1 MRSEPG
7 AQTLLACHPASPS
20 ARAREADMPGGGL
33 LEAVRGG
40 WPCEARQWER
50 TSCCRQKLKE
60 ACGGSLRQRQ
70 RRQHCRHER
79 IARRCTLRVYTRSPF
94 SFRYIIRC
102 MAAER
107 WRRCRGW
114 RYELSVRIDC
124 PRSRPRSDGS
134 LFTPSMLADVL
145 DCEIRSAEKR
155 TKWPASARSLQLTAA
170 SRRVVA

>member
-1 MRSEPG
+1 
-7 AQTLLACHPASPS
+7 
-20 ARAREADMPGGGL
+20 MPGGGL

-79 IARRCTLRVYTRSPF
+79 ITRRRTLRVYTRSPF

-114 RYELSVRIDC
+114 RYELSANRL
-124 PRSRPRSDGS
+124 SSQQTRSDRS
-134 LFTPSMLADVL
+134 LLHASCLADVL
-145 DCEIRSAEKR
+145 DCEIR
-155 TKWPASARSLQLTAA
+155 
-170 SRRVVA
+170 